1 MLKEFRTLLPYFR
14 KYRLQYLAGL
24 LFLLLTNSGQ
34 LYLPQLVRRA
44 IDAIASGSFEMGTIL
59 LIALQMVGI
68 ALLIALGR
76 YFWRYFLHGTS
87 RRIELE
93 LRDRLFGHLQSL
105 SSSFY
110 GRMKTGDLMARM
122 TNDMNAIRQAT
133 GFALVSF
140 VDGFF
145 MTLAILAIM
154 LTQNARLTLL
164 SISPLPIL
172 TAGVIF
178 FGRLIGERY
187 RRVQEGFADLSDM
200 TQESVSG
207 IRVLKSFVQESAFVD
222 RFREKNQEYSLRNM
236 SLVRFWGIFFPAV
249 SFLAGVT
256 TVIFLLLGGRAVI
269 EGSFSPGS
277 FTAFFA
283 YLQMLI
289 WPMLGAGF
297 TINMI
302 QRAGASLGRINRILK
317 EEPDIQSPPAGRAVR
332 RRIEGAVSFR
342 ELSYT
347 YPGSTEPVLEGINLE
362 LSPGSSLGILGR
374 TGSGKS
380 TLVQLLPRILDPP
393 PGTVLVDGTDVR
405 EYDLAVL
412 RAGISV
418 APQDNFLFSASIR
431 ENIAFGNREAGDE
444 ALSRVAALATI
455 ERDFSTF
462 PAGWDTVVGERGITL
477 SGGQKQRVALARAL
491 AAEAAVYVLDDSL
504 SSVDTETEDAILRE
518 MLPFLSGKTV
528 LIISHRIS
536 TLKTCDSIM
545 VLESG
550 RIAQLGTHEEL
561 MAQRGFYADIY
572 RLQQLEEA
580 MRHRR

>member
-302 QRAGASLGRINRILK
+302 QRAGASLGRINPILK

-550 RIAQLGTHEEL
+550 RIAQLGTHEQL